1 MKKLTAGIF
10 ATLLAVVSTGAA
22 NAEIASKTYVD
33 AQVDTRATTASVT
46 TLTGR
51 VDTVES
57 SVTSQGGRLTT
68 AEGEID
74 ALQTASATHATKT
87 ELSEGLA
94 GKQDSALIKS
104 AQYNANTTND
114 DAYPSVAAVA
124 GAITAVSGDVTG
136 VTEDVE
142 ELQGTVAGLQTG
154 KADKATTLQGYGIT
168 DAYTKTEVDT
178 ALGAKA
184 NTADLGALAEKDTV
198 SAAEIDANA
207 VTTAKIVDK
216 NVTKAKLA
224 DDVQASLGRADSALQ
239 QTDLADYAKTAEVDA
254 DLALKQDKTDNDLA
268 TTAKT
273 VVGAINEVNT
283 KAGTAATDAAQAKSD
298 AAQAKTDAA
307 QAKTDATQAK
317 SDAAEATTAATTA
330 TETATQA
337 KSTADTASQTATQ
350 AKSTAEEAKTT
361 AGEAK
366 TAALAAIPK
375 PTDPSCENPTN
386 KCVLTYN
393 NSAYEWEVV
402 AR

>member
-10 ATLLAVVSTGAA
+10 ATLLTVVTVGAA

-33 AQVDTRATTASVT
+33 DQVGTRATTESVT

-51 VDTVES
+51 VDTVEG

-74 ALQTASATHATKT
+74 TLQANSATKT
-87 ELSEGLA
+87 ELTQGLA

-104 AQYNANTTND
+104 AQYSENKGND
-114 DAYPSVAAVA
+114 TSYPSVKAVA
-124 GAITAVSGDVTG
+124 DAITAVSGGVSG

-142 ELQGTVAGLQTG
+142 ELKGTVAGLQTG

-184 NTADLGALAEKDTV
+184 DTADLGALAEKDTV

-239 QTDLADYAKTAEVDA
+239 EADLADYATTAEVDA
-254 DLALKQDKTDNDLA
+254 DLALKQDKTDNTLA

-375 PTDPSCENPTN
+375 PTDPSCDNPTN

>member
-10 ATLLAVVSTGAA
+10 ATLLTVVTVGAA

-33 AQVDTRATTASVT
+33 DQVDTRATTESVT

-51 VDTVES
+51 VDTVEG

-74 ALQTASATHATKT
+74 TLQANSATKT
-87 ELSEGLA
+87 ELTQGLA

-104 AQYNANTTND
+104 EQYSENKGND
-114 DAYPSVAAVA
+114 TSYPSVKAVA
-124 GAITAVSGDVTG
+124 DAITAVSGGVSG

-142 ELQGTVAGLQTG
+142 ELKGTVAGLQTG

-184 NTADLGALAEKDTV
+184 DTADLGALAEKDTV

-239 QTDLADYAKTAEVDA
+239 EADLADYAKTADVASTYETKTNAAATYATKNEIA
-254 DLALKQDKTDNDLA
+254 DMATTTALAGKQDKTDNTLA

-283 KAGTAATDAAQAKSD
+283 AVGDAQDAADAAQA
-298 AAQAKTDAA
+298 
-307 QAKTDATQAK
+307 DATQAIN
-317 SDAAEATTAATTA
+317 DAATAQGAAEAA
-330 TETATQA
+330 QQ
-337 KSTADTASQTATQ
+337 TAD
-350 AKSTAEEAKTT
+350 
-361 AGEAK
+361 G
-366 TAALAAIPK
+366 AIPK
-375 PTDPSCENPTN
+375 PEGECNNPTN
-386 KCVLTYN
+386 KCVLTWN

>member
-10 ATLLAVVSTGAA
+10 ATLLTVVTVGAA

-33 AQVDTRATTASVT
+33 AQVDTRATTESVT

-51 VDTVES
+51 VGTVES
-57 SVTSQGGRLTT
+57 SVTSQGTRLTT

-74 ALQTASATHATKT
+74 TLQANSATKT
-87 ELSEGLA
+87 ELTQGLA

-104 AQYNANTTND
+104 AQYSENKGND
-114 DAYPSVAAVA
+114 TSYPSVKAVA
-124 GAITAVSGDVTG
+124 DAITAVSGGVTG
-136 VTEDVE
+136 VTEDVA
-142 ELQGTVAGLQTG
+142 ELQGKVTALESNPAVTSGITSEKVTQYDGYDAKITAAQGA
-154 KADKATTLQGYGIT
+154 ADAAQDAADAAQAAADTKLEKATYNAQVG
-168 DAYTKTEVDT
+168 
-178 ALGAKA
+178 
-184 NTADLGALAEKDTV
+184 TV
-198 SAAEIDANA
+198 SAETMG
-207 VTTAKIVDK
+207 TTA
-216 NVTKAKLA
+216 
-224 DDVQASLGRADSALQ
+224 S
-239 QTDLADYAKTAEVDA
+239 
-254 DLALKQDKTDNDLA
+254 
-268 TTAKT
+268 T
-273 VVGAINEVNT
+273 VVTAINEVNT

-317 SDAAEATTAATTA
+317 SDAAAATTAATNA

-350 AKSTAEEAKTT
+350 AKSTAEEAKNT
-361 AGEAK
+361 AEEAK
-366 TAALAAIPK
+366 TTALAAIPK
-375 PTDPSCENPTN
+375 PTDPSCDNPTN